1 VETVSRNKWTP
12 AEIKYLE
19 RYYAW
24 KNVEQIVVGLARI
37 TGVTRTKRS
46 VLSKAYKMMLS
57 DSVPE
62 EYSRL
67 AWAHHNHGRRTKTTF
82 LHRLARR
89 EGVLRRQPGGHCNP
103 WIVPTKWL
111 EEKIHEINA
120 GAHGYTNDEIRNQWY
135 TSASAAELFGFH
147 PQRFAAKVAHENTIL
162 RRIFDAHVRRWRDVQ
177 KPGYKYYWHPADTK
191 RAYSLYT
198 EYKRTAA
205 TNPTDNLLR
214 NHPKEQSE

>member
-24 KNVEQIVVGLARI
+24 KNVEQIVVGLAQI

-46 VLSKAYKMMLS
+46 VLSKAYKMLLS

-67 AWAHHNHGRRTKTTF
+67 AWAHHNHGKRTKTTF

-111 EEKIHEINA
+111 EEKIA
-120 GAHGYTNDEIRNQWY
+120 RNQ
-135 TSASAAELFGFH
+135 
-147 PQRFAAKVAHENTIL
+147 
-162 RRIFDAHVRRWRDVQ
+162 RWRARVHQ
-177 KPGYKYYWHPADTK
+177 RRNPKSVVHQRQRRGTVRVSPATIRCES
-191 RAYSLYT
+191 RAREHDPAS
-198 EYKRTAA
+198 
-205 TNPTDNLLR
+205 
-214 NHPKEQSE
+214 HF